1 MRYTQSQI
9 RDLLSIS
16 VDAFRVWRD
25 AVPALTKHRGHAPTF
40 TPGDVVAIAVLA
52 GLVTDFG
59 LRVGVVGERLNRL
72 FETCHG
78 RSWLALE
85 NCIVIVEVDAIRLV
99 DSSSINAV
107 ALTVSSICV
116 PCAPIVARLQALLVA
131 AEAEQTQGH
140 LQFPPTAIA
149 TGASR

>member
-16 VDAFRVWRD
+16 VDAFRVWRE
-25 AVPALTKHRGHAPTF
+25 AVPALTKHKGHAPTF
-40 TPGDVVAIAVLA
+40 TPGDVVALAVLA

-59 LRVGVVGERLNRL
+59 LRVGVIGERLNGL

-78 RSWLALE
+78 RSWLSLE
-85 NCIVIVEVDAIRLV
+85 NCVVIIEVDSVRLV
-99 DSSSINAV
+99 DAGNIKA
-107 ALTVSSICV
+107 AAPTVSSICV

-131 AEAEQTQGH
+131 TEAEQTQGH
-140 LQFPPTAIA
+140 LQFPPTVIA
-149 TGASR
+149 TSASR